1 MLLAL
6 FLCAGT
12 CTVAQGI
19 VAPAL
24 ETSPRP
30 VASTTASAAAHA
42 PVALR
47 SDGKPMLAAA
57 SKYGVT
63 GYPNFD
69 IRIGGEIGS
78 AIPEVVAAREAFLA
92 AGHRDARDKG
102 VARLRELYPDLA
114 VDVDQYTGT
123 VSSVRSLTQM
133 LTAPGAGV
141 AVRSPINAARDFV
154 AEFADAF
161 GIAAADLDAARLSRN
176 YVTSLTDAHHLTF
189 QQQVGA
195 VDVVGCKVIA
205 NVDRHGSI
213 VNIGSTFIPGLA
225 QRTLPAPA
233 IDARKALEL
242 AARNVGVRI
251 ASQPVAEPKG
261 MNDAELAPAD
271 QATTWKGI
279 KELRADEPV
288 ITRRVWFPRTVSDVR
303 PAWTVVVPVPGIGHT
318 YDITVDAVTGEVLCR
333 TNRLVWDTTQPITM
347 RIFTS
352 DSPAPGSPGLATVGT
367 DQFPFDVRQLVTIT
381 PDQMRPFS
389 PNGWIDDNNRQTVGN
404 NVDAHSDLSGG
415 NSIDPRPDGGVNRVF
430 DFPFNETAAPGTYTA
445 SAVVQMFYF
454 ANNFHDRL
462 YSMGFDE
469 VAGNFQT
476 SNFGRGGVG
485 GDAVMADAQD
495 GGGTNNANWQS
506 TGADGS
512 SARMQMYVFTGPTPA
527 RDGTLDGDVVYHELA
542 HGLSIRLHQGISANV
557 TRAKGEGWSDFF
569 GISLNAQAGDDPD
582 GNYCTGGYV
591 TKQFLNATYLQNYYF
606 GIRRFPYSTNLNIN
620 PQTFAD
626 TDPGQQNYPASVPRS
641 EIIGNTA
648 DTVHNMGEVWCNTL
662 LEGRAA
668 MWPTLGFEANQRMMR
683 LVVEGMKLHA
693 VSDPNFLQS
702 RDTIIQADNLVYGGA
717 NRTALWT
724 AFAKRGMGRNATAP
738 ASTTSSGVVENF
750 EVPFDAIF
758 TYPSGRPEQL
768 SPGLATSFPV
778 NIGEF
783 NLTLVPNSGQLHYSL
798 NGAPFVIAPM
808 TQTEPGRYIAT
819 LPAFSC
825 FDVIRY
831 YTSVDT
837 SLGRK
842 VNPASAPTGIPVAK
856 VFTGIDAAITDTGET
871 NEGWVVTTAA
881 TDGAWERATPIYSG
895 STNPA
900 NDRGDP
906 PADYDQVGTRKC
918 WLTRNNTSPTNS
930 NTDVDGG
937 ATTITSRTFATRAG
951 DTMSYAAWCNAN
963 IGGAFSAGDG
973 LKVDYSLDNGA
984 TWTNL
989 RFYSSPANTW
999 RLENFLVGTDFPA
1012 SDRTKV
1018 RFVAID
1024 AGVGNVVEC
1033 AMDAFSVRRLVCDA
1047 APPCPAD
1054 FNNDGGVDGADVEA
1068 FITAWEAANP
1078 AADVNQDGGIDGADL
1093 PAFFVPWQNGG
1104 C

>member
-1 MLLAL
+1 MLVAL
-6 FLCAGT
+6 FLCAGS
-12 CTVAQGI
+12 CTIAQGF

-24 ETSPRP
+24 EVSRRP
-30 VASTTASAAAHA
+30 VASATLSATA
-42 PVALR
+42 PVAR
-47 SDGKPMLAAA
+47 RADGKPILASASRFAA
-57 SKYGVT
+57 N

-78 AIPEVVAAREAFLA
+78 ALPDVVAAREAHLA
-92 AGHRDARDKG
+92 AGRGSLRDKG
-102 VARLRELYPDLA
+102 IARLRALYPDLTI
-114 VDVDQYTGT
+114 DLDQYTGT

-133 LTAPGAGV
+133 LTAPGVGIEV
-141 AVRSPINAARDFV
+141 PSPVNAARAFV
-154 AEFADAF
+154 DDFADAF
-161 GIAAADLDAARLSRN
+161 GISAADLDAARLSRN
-176 YVTSLTDAHHLTF
+176 YLTALTGTQHLTF
-189 QQQVGA
+189 QQQIDR

-205 NVDRHGSI
+205 NVDRFGSI
-213 VNIGSTFIPGLA
+213 INIGSTFIPGLA
-225 QRTLPAPA
+225 DRAPLKPL
-233 IDARKALEL
+233 ISARKALDL
-242 AARNVGVRI
+242 AASNVGISI
-251 ASQPVAEPKG
+251 ASTPVATPHG
-261 MNDAELAPAD
+261 QGDAELAPAD
-271 QATTWKGI
+271 DAATWTGI

-288 ITRRVWFPRTVSDVR
+288 ITRRVWLPRTVSDVR
-303 PAWTVVVPVPGIGHT
+303 PAWTVVVPAPGIGHT

-367 DQFPFDVRQLVTIT
+367 TQFPFDVRQLVTIT
-381 PDQMRPFS
+381 PDQMRPYS
-389 PNGWIDDNNRQTVGN
+389 PNGWIDDNNRLTVGN
-404 NVDAHSDLSGG
+404 NVGAHSDLSGG
-415 NSIDPRPDGGVNRVF
+415 NTVDPRPDGGVNRVF

-454 ANNFHDRL
+454 ANKYHDRL
-462 YSMGFDE
+462 YSLGFDE

-476 SNFGRGGVG
+476 SNFNRGGVG
-485 GDAVMADAQD
+485 GDAVIADGQD

-512 SARMQMYVFTGPTPA
+512 SARMQMYVFTGPSPA
-527 RDGTLDGDVVYHELA
+527 RDGTLDGDVVYHELS
-542 HGLSIRLHQGISANV
+542 HGLSIRLHQGIAANV
-557 TRAKGEGWSDFF
+557 TRGMGEGWGDYF
-569 GISLNAQAGDDPD
+569 GISLNAQAGDDPN

-591 TKQFLNATYLQNYYF
+591 TKQFLDATFLQNYYY

-626 TDPGQQNYPASVPRS
+626 TDDAQQAYPPSVPRS
-641 EIIGNTA
+641 AIIGNTA
-648 DTVHNMGEVWCNTL
+648 SEVHNMGEVWCNTL

-668 MWPTLGFEANQRMMR
+668 MWPSLGFAANERMMR
-683 LVVEGMKLHA
+683 LVVDGMKLHA
-693 VSDPNFLQS
+693 VTDPNFLQS
-702 RDTIIQADNLVYGGA
+702 RDTIIQADNVAFGGA
-717 NRTALWT
+717 DRANLWT

-738 ASTTSSGVVENF
+738 ASTTSAGVVENY

-758 TYPSGRPEQL
+758 TFPSGRPEQL
-768 SPGLATSFPV
+768 QPGQPTPFPV

-798 NGAPFVIAPM
+798 NNAAFVVAPM
-808 TQTEPGRYIAT
+808 TQNAPGSYTAT

-825 FDVIRY
+825 FDVVRY

-837 SLGRK
+837 SVGRK
-842 VNPASAPTGIPVAK
+842 YNPASAPTGAYVAK
-856 VFTGIDAAITDTGET
+856 VYTSIDTAIQDTGET
-871 NEGWVVTTAA
+871 DQGWVVSTTA
-881 TDGAWERATPIYSG
+881 TDGAWERATPVYSG

-906 PADYDQVGTRKC
+906 PSDYDRVGAGKC
-918 WLTRNNTSPTNS
+918 WLTKNNTSPTAS

-951 DTMSYAAWCNAN
+951 DSMSFAAWCNAN
-963 IGGAFSAGDG
+963 IGGAFSTGDG

-999 RLENFLVGTDFPA
+999 RLENLLVGTDVPA

-1033 AMDAFSVRRLVCDA
+1033 AMDAFFVRRLVCNA

-1068 FITAWEAANP
+1068 FILAWQSGDA
-1078 AADVNQDGGIDGADL
+1078 AADVNQDGGVDGSDL
-1093 PAFFVPWQNGG
+1093 PAFFLPWQNGG